1 MKKGMPLGQIVVPLD
16 LPSQWR
22 HPLVVVLIDHLNPRS
37 LATGA
42 RDAQRKA
49 AMFGLGATEL
59 AIILVIVVILFG
71 ARRLPEIGSG
81 VGKAIK
87 NFKAGVTDS
96 EIDVTPEQESVSDQ
110 AAGDGK
116 KSPPSEA

>member
-1 MKKGMPLGQIVVPLD
+1 MSYALKTAKAASLPQMKKGMPLGQIVVPLD

-49 AMFGLGATEL
+49 AMFG
-59 AIILVIVVILFG
+59 
-71 ARRLPEIGSG
+71 IGC
-81 VGKAIK
+81 
-87 NFKAGVTDS
+87 D
-96 EIDVTPEQESVSDQ
+96 
-110 AAGDGK
+110 
-116 KSPPSEA
+116 